1 MLNMKQD
8 ETGLADRSEETER
21 RFDGDE
27 PRQGESGEAVTG
39 WEWYEAR
46 YHYNLVENGIIDVLR
61 ARWEKIVDKS
71 VLDIGAG
78 SGHWTSFYLHCL
90 QARHVT
96 AVEASPFCVK
106 DLHAMFE
113 KYQNVE
119 VCHADCTHPTF
130 EVGASFDIVNA
141 IDVMPQLADDVWEL
155 VLATIIR
162 HLDPAG
168 IGIVSGEFGPE
179 AHVVGGKHRY
189 RSLEQWKHVLRR
201 CGGQFLSVMRFDGLR
216 GGVNSNPNNNPKD
229 NLLVFKRK

>member
-1 MLNMKQD
+1 MKHD
-8 ETGLADRSEETER
+8 GTGVANRSEEKER
-21 RFDGDE
+21 LLEGDE
-27 PRQGESGEAVTG
+27 PRPGGSGKGATG

-78 SGHWTSFYLHCL
+78 SGHWTNFYLHCL

-96 AVEASPFCVK
+96 AVDASPFCVK

-113 KYQNVE
+113 QYQNVE
-119 VCHADCTHPTF
+119 ICHADFTHPTF
-130 EVGASFDIVNA
+130 EVGAGFDVVNV
-141 IDVMPQLADDVWEL
+141 IDVMPQIADDVWES
-155 VLATIIR
+155 VLTNIIR

-179 AHVVGGKHRY
+179 AHVVGRKHRY

-201 CGGQFLSVMRFDGLR
+201 CGAQFLSVVRFDVTR
-216 GGVNSNPNNNPKD
+216 GGVNNGPKD